1 MKLRT
6 IIVEDEVLGQEVLT
20 TILKDYCSDSIE
32 LLDVTDNVEKSIQA
46 IKQNNPQ
53 LVFLDIMLGNND
65 NGAFDILK
73 SLDRIDF
80 KVVFTTSSEQSEHIL
95 KALNKYG
102 AKKYLLKPLDI
113 DEVVAAVEL
122 VKSEAKSQSLE
133 DELRRIKKLINSI
146 GHPEVHKVQIA
157 VRNGVQFVQSTEI
170 IMFRS
175 NHNSTLV
182 FLSNGETITTSKN
195 LKHFEEQLLG
205 EVFIRVSKSYIV
217 NIHHVERFCTED
229 GGTIY
234 LHGGCT
240 AALSDSFNK
249 KFFEALKVQQ

>member
-20 TILKDYCSDSIE
+20 AILNNYCGDSIE
-32 LLDVTDNVEKSIQA
+32 LMDVTDSVEKSIQA
-46 IKQNNPQ
+46 IKQKNPQ

-102 AKKYLLKPLDI
+102 ARKYLLKPLDI
-113 DEVVAAVEL
+113 DDVMAAVEL
-122 VKSEAKSQSLE
+122 VKSETKTQNLE
-133 DELRRIKKLINSI
+133 DELSRIKKLINSI
-146 GHPEVHKVQIA
+146 SHPEVHKVQIS
-157 VRNGVQFVQSTEI
+157 VKNGVQFVQSTEI

-175 NHNSTLV
+175 NHNSTLI
-182 FLSNGETITTSKN
+182 FLTNGETITTSKN
-195 LKHFEEQLLG
+195 LKHFEEQLSG

-217 NIHHVERFCTED
+217 NINHVERFCNED

-234 LHGGCT
+234 LRGSCT

-249 KFFEALKVQQ
+249 KFFEALKI